1 MEYTIDAKNKTL
13 GRLAVEIAIKLRG
26 KDDPRFDPARLSEN
40 RVVVKNTDTI
50 RVSGKK
56 LIQKTYK
63 RHSGF
68 HGGLKQEMLRDVLFR
83 DSRLALRRAVM
94 GMLPKNRLRA
104 RWINNLILLREE

>member
-1 MEYTIDAKNKTL
+1 MEYTIDAHNKIL

-26 KDDPRFDPARLSEN
+26 KDDPRFDPSRLSGN

-63 RHSGF
+63 HHSGF
-68 HGGLKQEMLRDVLFR
+68 HGGLKQEMLRDTLRR

-104 RWINNLILLREE
+104 RWIKNLILIREE